1 MRRKIKKVWEKFGGS
16 KDTLY
21 LCTVKRK
28 ERPTPDPSRKGG
40 ERPPGSGN
48 DLMTE
53 RSMTQHKTN

>member
-1 MRRKIKKVWEKFGGS
+1 MRRKMKKNSWKFGGV

-28 ERPTPDPSRKGG
+28 RPTPDPSRKGG

-48 DLMTE
+48 NLMTE

>member
-1 MRRKIKKVWEKFGGS
+1 MRRKMKKVWEKFGGS

-21 LCTVKRK
+21 LCTVKR

>member
-1 MRRKIKKVWEKFGGS
+1 MKKNGWKFGGV

-28 ERPTPDPSRKGG
+28 RPTPDPSRKGE